1 MGIIVII
8 IVLIMACIGGFIGL
22 RSGKKDNKSVNSQL
36 LHKDLDEEHRRQ
48 GKTVMRP
55 INGDTNTYARQ
66 DKTWKN
72 AGDFFL
78 QMFHGRRE

>member
-1 MGIIVII
+1 MGIMFII
-8 IVLIMACIGGFIGL
+8 IVLIMAAIGGIMGL
-22 RSGKKDNKSVNSQL
+22 RSGIKDNKSVSSRI
-36 LHKDLDEEHRRQ
+36 LHDNLNEERRRQ

-55 INGDTNTYARQ
+55 ISGETNTYARQ

-72 AGDFFL
+72 AGDFFI

>member
-1 MGIIVII
+1 MGIIFII
-8 IVLIMACIGGFIGL
+8 IVLIMACIGGLIGFL
-22 RSGKKDNKSVNSQL
+22 SGKKNNKSVNSQL
-36 LHKDLDEEHRRQ
+36 LHNDLNEELRRH

-55 INGDTNTYARQ
+55 INGETNTYARQ